1 MEPIKLTF
9 NPEPAKKLGT
19 VFIVEDSNMDRSML
33 LDFFIS
39 NYPNLLVKS
48 FVNGTD
54 CVKEIVVTSIS
65 PDIILMDYFLDSE
78 DSKNADGLEML
89 SKIKEIS
96 PRSAVIMH
104 TAVEN
109 KRIMELAREK
119 GAFDYVVKGADGFKK
134 LASIIENDFTLILP
148 PPTNS

>member
-78 DSKNADGLEML
+78 DSNNADGLEML

-134 LASIIENDFTLILP
+134 LALIIENDFTLILP

>member
-9 NPEPAKKLGT
+9 TPEPSKKLGI
-19 VFIVEDSNMDRSML
+19 VFIVEDSKMDRSML

-39 NYPNLLVKS
+39 NYPSIQVKS

-54 CVKEIVVTSIS
+54 CVKEIIVTSIS

-78 DSKNADGLEML
+78 DNNNMDGLEIL
-89 SKIKEIS
+89 SKVKEIS
-96 PRSAVIMH
+96 PRSAIIMH
-104 TAVEN
+104 TSIEN

-134 LASIIENDFTLILP
+134 LATIIDNDFTLILP